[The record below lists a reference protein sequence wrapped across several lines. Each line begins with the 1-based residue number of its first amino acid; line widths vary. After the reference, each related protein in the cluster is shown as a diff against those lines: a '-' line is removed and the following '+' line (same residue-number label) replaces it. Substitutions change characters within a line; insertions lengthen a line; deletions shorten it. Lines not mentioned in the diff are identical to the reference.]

1 MNEPVIVDKLN
12 ELDWLNKVVHLPAP
26 TGELLPAEE
35 RLQNV
40 LKAIE
45 DRILYEKGVWEQ
57 LLWEE
62 DMGFWSDDD
71 PTLAK
76 HRNFMSG
83 LDIVWSLAQTEAL
96 RRQSVDGVPDLLP
109 PAP

>member
-1 MNEPVIVDKLN
+1 LN
-12 ELDWLNKVVHLPAP
+12 ERIRIPQP

-45 DRILYEKGVWEQ
+45 DRLLEEQ
-57 LLWEE
+57 EYVFALEE
-62 DMGFWSDDD
+62 NGLGQESGY
-71 PTLAK
+71 
-76 HRNFMSG
+76 HRRFVSG
-83 LDIVWSLAQTEAL
+83 LDIAWSLAQTEAL

>member
-1 MNEPVIVDKLN
+1 LN
-12 ELDWLNKVVHLPAP
+12 ERIRIDPP

-45 DRILYEKGVWEQ
+45 DRMRKERAELDKEWEAMFDAVFVDTSGFEKRKAF
-57 LLWEE
+57 L
-62 DMGFWSDDD
+62 
-71 PTLAK
+71 
-76 HRNFMSG
+76 SG
-83 LDIVWSLAQTEAL
+83 LDIAWSLAQTEAL